1 MTVKILTD
9 SGCDLPEDI
18 LKEYDIDV
26 MPIVVIDNDVEYL
39 DNVTIKP
46 KTLYDNMRNGKA
58 YKTAQIPISTFQDKF
73 EEIAKEGISTIYIA
87 FSSGL
92 SATYQSAVMTRDSIK
107 EQYPDLDLT
116 IVDSKSASL
125 GFGLLVYKAAK
136 MAKEGKS
143 KEEILKMLDFYI
155 ASIEHVFTVDDIEY
169 LFRGGRVS
177 RTTAFLGGLL
187 NIKPILEVTREGKLR
202 PLEKVRGKGKVLKRM
217 LELMEERSKGADL
230 SLQTIGISHGDDLE
244 NALKLKAMIEE
255 KFGTKN
261 FVINDIGCAIGAHS
275 GPGTIALFFLN
286 KNYEE

>member
-1 MTVKILTD
+1 LTVKILTD

-46 KTLYDNMRNGKA
+46 KTLYDNMRNGKV
-58 YKTAQIPISTFQDKF
+58 YKTAQIPVSTFQNKF
-73 EEIAKEGISTIYIA
+73 EEIAKEGRSAIYIA

-143 KEEILKMLDFYI
+143 KEEILKMLAFYI

-217 LELMEERSKGADL
+217 LELMEERSKEADL
-230 SLQTIGISHGDDLE
+230 SRQIIGISHGDDLE
-244 NALKLKAMIEE
+244 NALKLKGMIEE
-255 KFGTKN
+255 KFGTKD
-261 FVINDIGCAIGAHS
+261 FIINYIGCSIGAHS

>member
-58 YKTAQIPISTFQDKF
+58 YKTAQIPISIFQDKF

-255 KFGTKN
+255 KFGTKD